1 MDFESLFVGDV
12 EPEDLLS
19 ELLDEPLAP
28 LSFFSEEPEEDPP
41 SPDDPPDDWALSD
54 LASALLSVR

>member
-1 MDFESLFVGDV
+1 MDFESLFGEDA

-19 ELLDEPLAP
+19 ELLDEPLDP

-41 SPDDPPDDWALSD
+41 SPEDPPVDWALSD
-54 LASALLSVR
+54 LASARLSVR